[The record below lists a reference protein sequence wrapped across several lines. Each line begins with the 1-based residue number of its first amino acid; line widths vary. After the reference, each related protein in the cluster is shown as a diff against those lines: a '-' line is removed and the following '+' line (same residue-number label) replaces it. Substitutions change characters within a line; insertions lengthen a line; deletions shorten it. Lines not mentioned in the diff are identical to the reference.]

1 MELTA
6 EGEGPF
12 EPMKP
17 IEFAARAE
25 PWKHDLEYRYHFGD
39 GPPTGWLRD
48 SRYPHTYA
56 GPGSYQV
63 FVEVRPAQRPGA
75 GQDAV
80 RSNVLP
86 VRVLRKE
93 ERGTA
98 PPSTNDSRV
107 RPSVTVPPAETK
119 AERAAARPELR
130 HPPPTTSDDRVPAR
144 AVAPPGEPRLQ
155 ERTARLDVRPQ
166 EAQTGEPV
174 RFQVFVEPHTE
185 GLGFSFDFGDGQASP
200 RQAETVAEHRYTSPG
215 TYGALVKVYRED
227 RVVAESKPAPVTVS
241 PQPEHRLL
249 LEATTRNPEVGDR
262 VRLMWRVEPPLEGV
276 LYLVDFGDGESVWV
290 PQAATEHAYAR
301 PGEYRILVR
310 ARIGGGEIRSNDLVV
325 AVRAA
330 DQGPF
335 YLLITLASG
344 AALALVVAWRVIVRL
359 RRRKRARRANETSPM
374 SSVVVKPHGD
384 PGTQVVVSEVQDAAG
399 PEIRLNP
406 VIDKGQQVM
415 EQGLIIRANRGQS

>member
-1 MELTA
+1 MSQPAQLRVELTA
-6 EGEGPF
+6 EGERPF
-12 EPMKP
+12 EPTKP
-17 IEFAARAE
+17 IQFAARAE
-25 PWKHDLEYRYHFGD
+25 PWTQDLEYRYDFGD
-39 GPPTGWLRD
+39 GQPTGWLRD

-56 GPGSYQV
+56 APGSYQV
-63 FVEVRPAQRPGA
+63 FVEVRPSRRAPAAQEP
-75 GQDAV
+75 V
-80 RSNVLP
+80 RSNVLSLRVVQKSEPAPAPSPP
-86 VRVLRKE
+86 V
-93 ERGTA
+93 
-98 PPSTNDSRV
+98 S
-107 RPSVTVPPAETK
+107 
-119 AERAAARPELR
+119 
-130 HPPPTTSDDRVPAR
+130 DRVPSR
-144 AVAPPGEPRLQ
+144 VIAPP
-155 ERTARLDVRPQ
+155 RTAVPEQPVARLAVHPP
-166 EAQTGEPV
+166 EVETGEPV
-174 RFQVFVEPHTE
+174 RLQVFVEPHTE

-241 PQPEHRLL
+241 PRPEHRLL

-262 VRLMWRVEPPLEGV
+262 VRFMWRVEPPLEGV

-310 ARIGGGEIRSNDLVV
+310 AKIGGGEIRSNDFVV
-325 AVRAA
+325 TVRAA
-330 DQGPF
+330 DQGPL

-359 RRRKRARRANETSPM
+359 RRRKKAGRANETSPM